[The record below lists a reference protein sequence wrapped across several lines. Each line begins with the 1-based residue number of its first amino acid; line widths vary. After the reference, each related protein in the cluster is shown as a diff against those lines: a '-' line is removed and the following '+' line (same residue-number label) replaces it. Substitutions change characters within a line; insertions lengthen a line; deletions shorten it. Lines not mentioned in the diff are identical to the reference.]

1 MKVNMEAAY
10 PLEVEKVKKEG
21 LPVIL
26 PVGTMEYHSYH
37 CPYGCDT
44 YTALGVAE
52 GFAEATGGMV
62 LPPVWYGV
70 ASYAVSGP
78 EKNTINVDADT
89 LEKYV
94 QCILE
99 SLVKSG
105 FRKNIYILI
114 AHQTEDYMPMTLA
127 CMKAAKKVIMAE
139 LDEKLGYGWWGKKEN
154 ADFYESLKG
163 SDSPWNKIRVIRLCH
178 TKSFS
183 ISHGD
188 HAGEHECSML
198 EAVRPGSIKLDRL
211 DVSEDWFGA
220 TAPKMD
226 VEEGRKTVE
235 LCIKDLVEMSRE

>member
-1 MKVNMEAAY
+1 MEAAY
-10 PLEVEKVKKEG
+10 PLEVEKIKAEG

-52 GFAEATGGMV
+52 AFAEASDGMV

-70 ASYAVSGP
+70 ASYAFGGP

-89 LEKYV
+89 MEKYIE
-94 QCILE
+94 CILE

-105 FRKNIYILI
+105 FKKNIFILI

-139 LDEKLGYGWWGKKEN
+139 LENKLGYGWWGKKEN
-154 ADFYESLKG
+154 ADFYENLKG
-163 SDSPWNKIRVIRLCH
+163 CESPWNKIRVIRLGL
-178 TKSFS
+178 TKSFAS
-183 ISHGD
+183 GLGHGD

-211 DVSEDWFGA
+211 DASEDWFGA

-226 VEEGRKTVE
+226 VQHGLRTLD
-235 LCIKDLVEMSRE
+235 LCVKDLVEMSRE